1 MNRSLARIGV
11 VGFLV
16 LMMACRSWG
25 QAQQAPAPPP
35 PTSQPSSGAGSNRGN
50 TGQQTDPTRQNRD
63 AQMPLYV
70 EGQIINENGQ
80 APSDRISVKLSC
92 GMRTLQTIKTD
103 IRGYFR
109 FALGLGNQS
118 NFDLSAADEAP
129 SSSIATGMNTPGGYS
144 GFGTA
149 SMGLTGCDVH
159 ISVPGYVPMDA
170 PITDIASLGVIDVG
184 VLELRRI
191 GTAPTG
197 SVSATS
203 LLVPNNA
210 RKEFEQG
217 LKEMRNNRLPQA
229 TQHLER
235 AVGAY
240 DKYAAAWTELGRVYS
255 ASHEMQKAR
264 QSFEKAIAAD
274 PKYAPPYVS
283 LGALQLD
290 DENYEGAL
298 ESIGKAVQVD
308 PAIAMGV
315 GGYIQGFANF
325 RLNRLDAAQE
335 NLLQAEKGSHAST
348 PQLHVILAELYLRKQ
363 DSSSAA
369 THLRAYVKEAPQGS
383 FADDVRKKLEEI
395 DQAASNNAGGPGAQP
410 AIAP

>member
-1 MNRSLARIGV
+1 MNRLLARIGV
-11 VGFLV
+11 AGFLV
-16 LMMACRSWG
+16 LVVACRSWG
-25 QAQQAPAPPP
+25 QAQQAPAPSTPP
-35 PTSQPSSGAGSNRGN
+35 SQPASGSGSNRGN
-50 TGQQTDPTRQNRD
+50 TGQQTDPNRQNRD
-63 AQMPLYV
+63 SQMPMYV

-92 GMRTLQTIKTD
+92 GMRTLQTIKSD

-109 FALGLGNQS
+109 FALGLGNQA

-129 SSSIATGMNTPGGYS
+129 PTSIATGMNMPGGYS

-149 SMGLTGCDVH
+149 SMGLTGCDVR
-159 ISVPGYVPMDA
+159 ISVPGYVPVDS
-170 PITDIASLGVIDVG
+170 PITDTASLGIIDVG

-210 RKEFEQG
+210 RKEYEQG
-217 LKEMRNNRLPQA
+217 VKDMRSNRLPQA

-240 DKYAAAWTELGRVYS
+240 DKYAAAWTELGRVYL
-255 ASHEMQKAR
+255 ANHEKEKAR
-264 QSFEKAIAAD
+264 QSFEKAIVAD
-274 PKYAPPYVS
+274 SKFTPPYIN

-290 DENYEGAL
+290 DENYEGAI
-298 ESIGKAVQVD
+298 ESVGKAVEMD

-315 GGYIQGFANF
+315 GGYIQGFANY
-325 RLNRLDAAQE
+325 RLDRLDAAQE
-335 NLLQAEKGSHAST
+335 NLLQAEKGSHVSI
-348 PQLHVILAELYLRKQ
+348 PQLHVILAELYLRKE

-369 THLRAYVKEAPQGS
+369 THLRAYVKEAPQGP
-383 FADDVRKKLEEI
+383 FAAEVQKKLDEI
-395 DQAASNNAGGPGAQP
+395 DQAASNTGGSGGQP